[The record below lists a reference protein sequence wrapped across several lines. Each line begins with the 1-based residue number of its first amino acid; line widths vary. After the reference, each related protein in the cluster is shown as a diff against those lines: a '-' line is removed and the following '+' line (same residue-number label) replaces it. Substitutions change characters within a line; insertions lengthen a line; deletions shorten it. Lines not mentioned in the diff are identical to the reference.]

1 MDKKL
6 ANSQTTEE
14 RIGNF
19 IGTNLRSVTGETASQ
34 EALRPVSRRLGLE
47 VSVCVICRKD
57 MKPAHAFV
65 DSYFTE
71 EEQISRFM
79 LFVLS

>member
-1 MDKKL
+1 M
-6 ANSQTTEE
+6 
-14 RIGNF
+14 
-19 IGTNLRSVTGETASQ
+19 
-34 EALRPVSRRLGLE
+34 E
-47 VSVCVICRKD
+47 VSVCVIWGKD

-65 DSYFTE
+65 DGYFTE